1 MDDLTSR
8 TLWLSVWDWDGI
20 GRNQFL
26 GEVHLPISSMDLND
40 PSPSWYTLLEK
51 VRDRIVMSV
60 QDPSSG
66 YKTMISTSCSNVTCI
81 CGTNSPI

>member
-26 GEVHLPISSMDLND
+26 GEVCLPISSMDLND

-51 VRDRIVMSV
+51 VCDTIVMSLKWI
-60 QDPSSG
+60 QDHDLD
-66 YKTMISTSCSNVTCI
+66 ILQ
-81 CGTNSPI
+81 